1 MLRAVEPENH
11 RPARAPWI
19 LLGAVALVGVL
30 GLIAWNAGDLRL
42 PVGEVGVETIGEGQP
57 APSFERATLAGGEVA
72 LADFAGRPILVD
84 FWATWCGPCHIQT
97 RVLEPLVAEYR
108 DRVAFLT
115 VSMGEEPETVRKFF
129 GGKLPP
135 YPVLLDPADTLSA
148 RFGIHALPTIL
159 VIGRDGKVVYF
170 EAGIADDPTLR
181 AALAEAGAA

>member
-1 MLRAVEPENH
+1 MEPESH

-30 GLIAWNAGDLRL
+30 GLIAWNAGYLRL
-42 PVGEVGVETIGEGQP
+42 PVGAVSGEALSKGQP
-57 APSFERATLAGGEVA
+57 APAFERSSLAGGEIA

-115 VSMGEEPETVRKFF
+115 VSMGEEPDTVRNFYR
-129 GGKLPP
+129 GQLPP
-135 YPVLLDPADTLSA
+135 YPVLLDPTDELST

-170 EAGIADDPTLR
+170 EAGIADDRTLR

>member
-1 MLRAVEPENH
+1 MEHGSH

-19 LLGAVALVGVL
+19 LLGAVALAGVL
-30 GLIAWNAGDLRL
+30 GLIAWNAGYLRL
-42 PVGEVGVETIGEGQP
+42 PVGTPEAQTFSKGDP
-57 APSFERATLAGGEVA
+57 APSFERTALDGSEIA
-72 LADFAGRPILVD
+72 LADYAGRPILVD

-115 VSMGEEPETVRKFF
+115 VSMGEEPATVRDFYR
-129 GGKLPP
+129 GELPP
-135 YPVLLDPADTLSA
+135 YPVLLDPTDALSA
-148 RFGIHALPTIL
+148 QFGIHALPTIL

>member
-1 MLRAVEPENH
+1 MLRAVEPESH

-19 LLGAVALVGVL
+19 LLGAVALLGVL
-30 GLIAWNAGDLRL
+30 GLIAWNAGYLRL
-42 PVGEVGVETIGEGQP
+42 PIGEQVTGTFTEGQA
-57 APSFERATLAGGEVA
+57 APSFERATLDGGEVA

-115 VSMGEEPETVRKFF
+115 VSMGEEPDTVRTFF
-129 GGKLPP
+129 GGQSPP

-148 RFGIHALPTIL
+148 QFGIHALPTIL

-170 EAGIADDPTLR
+170 EAGIADDSTLR

>member
-1 MLRAVEPENH
+1 MLPPVELENH

-30 GLIAWNAGDLRL
+30 GLIAWNAGYLRL
-42 PVGEVGVETIGEGQP
+42 PVGGVPTGPISKGQP
-57 APSFERATLAGGEVA
+57 APEFARTTLDGREIA
-72 LADFAGRPILVD
+72 LADFVGRPILVD

-115 VSMGEEPETVRKFF
+115 VSMGEEPETVRQFYR
-129 GGKLPP
+129 GSLPP
-135 YPVLLDPADTLSA
+135 YPVLLDPTDTLSA
-148 RFGIHALPTIL
+148 EFGIHALPTIL

-181 AALAEAGAA
+181 AALAEAGA